1 MLKDHALRWGGGLR
15 DVFSTLSNI
24 RDEAFLRK

>member
-1 MLKDHALRWGGGLR
+1 MLEDDALRWGLR